1 MTGKQLTVK
10 GVTLNYRLD
19 GCGPEPLICVHG
31 VGASMDSWNDVVQQ
45 LKERF
50 NVLTFDLRGH
60 GQSSKVKGRYE
71 IQDFTNETLALADH
85 VGFKSFN
92 LLGFSLGGLIAQNI
106 ALTVPERVRK
116 LFLLSTVAGRNEDEK
131 ARVLA
136 RLDALQSGERGAH
149 FDASVSRW
157 FSDDFR
163 LKNPDLI
170 EKLRL
175 HNAQNDPDCYASSY
189 RVLAETDFA
198 DRLAD
203 IACPTL
209 IATGEF
215 DIGSNTRMA
224 QFMHETINGSQL
236 AILPKMRHS
245 VLVEASQQIATLAE
259 NFFLTG
265 KKEHE

>member
-1 MTGKQLTVK
+1 MIVKQHTIN
-10 GVTLNYRLD
+10 GVTLHYRLD

-31 VGASMDSWNDVVQQ
+31 VGADMESW
-45 LKERF
+45 K
-50 NVLTFDLRGH
+50 NVILPLRDHFTILSFDLRGH
-60 GQSSKVKGRYE
+60 GQSSKIKGRYE
-71 IQDFTNETLALADH
+71 IEDFTSETLALADH

-92 LLGFSLGGLIAQNI
+92 LIGFSLGGLIAQNI
-106 ALTVPERVRK
+106 ALTAPERVRK

-136 RLDALQSGERGAH
+136 RLAALQAGGRGAH

-157 FSDDFR
+157 FSDDFSR
-163 LKNPDLI
+163 NNPDKL

-175 HNAQNDPDCYASSY
+175 RNAQNDPDCYASSY

-215 DIGSNTRMA
+215 DIGSNSRMA
-224 QFMHETINGSQL
+224 QFMNDIIYGSQL
-236 AILPKMRHS
+236 VLLPKMRHS
-245 VLVEASQQIATLAE
+245 VLVEAPQQIAALAE
-259 NFFLTG
+259 NFFLAG
-265 KKEHE
+265 VEEHE